1 MKEECFICEGF
12 TTTNK
17 SWLFEGEIINIYN
30 EYKEKVDG
38 EFEHNPPNQSI
49 KTYESKFIPK
59 STIEHNDFLLHVY
72 AENANNPICIMCYS
86 CIDLGIQQNFFKSSY
101 SLEGIFSKSNVLR
114 IDFNKIKKNKTKWN
128 NAALKVYKEKIETY
142 EKEQKSRRDKKNS
155 IKTSIIDLLTKKS
168 IKMTI
173 SDITAHIK
181 HNNRNHVKRLLEG
194 MHKDGDID
202 FAGNGRYFILSD
214 DSSKP
219 KTKATSSKKTDA
231 TDVKAELK
239 KYKEM
244 LDEGLIEKEDFD
256 SKKKQL
262 LGL

>member
-30 EYKEKVDG
+30 EYKEKVDD
-38 EFEHNPPNQSI
+38 EFGHNPPNQSI
-49 KTYESKFIPK
+49 KTYESNFIPHRAN
-59 STIEHNDFLLHVY
+59 TINDDLLHVY
-72 AENANNPICIMCYS
+72 AENANNPICKMCKS

-142 EKEQKSRRDKKNS
+142 EKEQKTRIDKKNS

-181 HNNRNHVKRLLEG
+181 HNDRDEVKSLLEK
-194 MHKDGDID
+194 MHKDEDID
-202 FAGNGRYFILSD
+202 FAGNGRYFIYSEE
-214 DSSKP
+214 KKEPKKAAP
-219 KTKATSSKKTDA
+219 KTEEV
-231 TDVKAELK
+231 DVEKELEE
-239 KYKEM
+239 YKGL
-244 LDEGLIEKEDFD
+244 LDKGLITQEAYDAKMN
-256 SKKKQL
+256 QL